1 VDGALDLSQLR
12 VRFRTHQ
19 TTTSMPNTAE
29 IIVTN
34 LNKAHEQ
41 QFRGQEF
48 KKVELIA
55 GYESN
60 SGTIFK
66 GNIKQSNVGRESPTD
81 TVVTLYCGDG
91 EHAHNHAAISKTLK
105 AGSTPKDIYDALLKE
120 MGSYDVT
127 PGYTPDILTKM
138 KYPRPYVMFGMV
150 RDYLRTIAMSN
161 GCTWSIQN
169 GKVNVVPK
177 DGNLPGDIPKINA
190 ATGMV
195 GMPVQTLGGIIV
207 RVLIN
212 PKLYVDQI
220 IQLNN
225 ADINL
230 SAPVFGVDGVV
241 MTGQLPDLDSDGQFR
256 ILMIECEGDTRGSP
270 FYMTLTCISKS
281 GSPGIGTTGAFNSGA
296 RVLGSE

>member
-1 VDGALDLSQLR
+1 
-12 VRFRTHQ
+12 
-19 TTTSMPNTAE
+19 MPNTAE
-29 IIVTN
+29 IIVSN

-55 GYESN
+55 GYEGN

-81 TVVTLYCGDG
+81 KIVSLYCGDG
-91 EHAHNHAAISKTLK
+91 DHAHNHAAISKTLK
-105 AGSTPKDIYDALLKE
+105 AGSTPKDIYDAVLRE
-120 MGSYDVT
+120 MKPYGAE

-138 KYPRPYVMFGMV
+138 KYPRPYVLFGMA

-212 PKLYVDQI
+212 PKLYVDQL

-241 MTGQLPDLDSDGQFR
+241 MTGQLPDLDSDGIFR

-270 FYMTLTCISKS
+270 FYMTLTCVGKS
-281 GSPGIGTTGAFNSGA
+281 SPSTLGTSNARDSAA